1 MQKRK
6 QGIYA
11 KYIKRLLDIICAL
24 LAIIVFCWL
33 YIIVAVLVWIKLGRP
48 VLFKQA
54 RPGKDEKIFNMYKF
68 RTMTDARDENG
79 NLLPDSVRLTK
90 FGRFLRSTSLDEL
103 PEAFNILKGDMSIVG
118 PRPLMAR
125 YLPYYTEEEKKRH
138 LVRPGLTGYAQV
150 HGRNA
155 VSWDE
160 RFKYDIE
167 YVNNTT
173 FITDLKIL
181 YETVKIVISRKGI
194 SIDDLENLDS
204 YRNRKNLEKKEVI
217 T

>member
-90 FGRFLRSTSLDEL
+90 FGKFLRSTSLDEL

-138 LVRPGLTGYAQV
+138 LVRPGLTGHAQV